1 MSKTL
6 AWMSDPDERS
16 KKIVFLVKA
25 GVSRKVIRA
34 ITGWSNNQMAGKA
47 ARAGISFDKF
57 KTIATAL
64 MKEPLL
70 NVGFSEKAVVRVL
83 SEAGEPEKIE
93 KVSPK
98 ASKASH
104 APLGRT
110 SKKDKPREKGREK
123 IVAKKQPVSDAVPQP
138 VQDPVTLPQ
147 PEKKTGDHVTLAKI
161 TGTEESARPTD
172 DEVNAQFRQDI
183 AEEVEKQVKAAR
195 PVLATE
201 KAEVVIVPVRK
212 AAHEKTEGGCQYEL
226 SVVRSLKESNTCG
239 AQIAYAKC
247 CHKHAMLLYPSY
259 RGTHSKRA

>member
-93 KVSPK
+93 KVS
-98 ASKASH
+98 
-104 APLGRT
+104 
-110 SKKDKPREKGREK
+110 
-123 IVAKKQPVSDAVPQP
+123 
-138 VQDPVTLPQ
+138 PVTLPQ